1 MTSLASLPQATGR
14 KALVTGSAGFIGR
27 HFVDWL
33 ENLDWDVTQIDLK
46 DNSDAVDFYR
56 HSDEYFDLV
65 VHAAYHVGGRV
76 AIDGNN
82 LLLAENLQ
90 LDSAALNFALKT
102 KPGHFLYFSSSAAYP
117 IRLQNGDIPHR
128 LRESDIT
135 VIPDRFSPTYLRHP
149 EPDAHYGWAKLTG
162 ERLAQ
167 QAQQLG
173 VNVHVV
179 RPFSGYGEDQG
190 FDYPF
195 CSIVERAIEK
205 DFTVWGPPEQ
215 TRDWIHVDDV
225 IEGCWAI
232 MRANSQA
239 PTNLCTG
246 KSTTM
251 GRLLKLA
258 TGIAH
263 GLTLADDQIT
273 YLLDKPTGVIQ
284 RVGHPENF
292 FKLYRPQVSLR
303 EGVERALA
311 VL

>member
-1 MTSLASLPQATGR
+1 MTSRASLPLATGR
-14 KALVTGSAGFIGR
+14 KALVTGSEGFIGR
-27 HFVDWL
+27 HFSEWL
-33 ENLDWDVTQIDLK
+33 EDLGWDVTRIDLK
-46 DNSDAVDFYR
+46 DGNDAVEFYRNSDDHF
-56 HSDEYFDLV
+56 SLV

-82 LLLAENLQ
+82 LLLANNLE
-90 LDSAALNFALKT
+90 LDSSAFNFALRT
-102 KPGHFLYFSSSAAYP
+102 KPAHVLYFSSSAAYP

-128 LRESDIT
+128 LRESDLT
-135 VIPDRFSPTYLRHP
+135 ATPDRNCVGYLRHP

-162 ERLAQ
+162 ERLAL
-167 QAQQLG
+167 QARELG

-225 IEGCWAI
+225 IAGCWAVL
-232 MRANSQA
+232 QA
-239 PTNLCTG
+239 DYGDPVNLCTG
-246 KSTTM
+246 RGTTM
-251 GRLLKLA
+251 GRLLQLA
-258 TGIAH
+258 TGLAH
-263 GLTLADDQIT
+263 GLTLASDQVT
-273 YLLDKPTGVIQ
+273 YLTDKPTGVIH
-284 RVGHPENF
+284 RVGNPENF

>member
-14 KALVTGSAGFIGR
+14 KALVTGSEGFVGR
-27 HFVDWL
+27 HFSEYLQDL
-33 ENLDWDVTQIDLK
+33 GWDVTEIDLERGQ
-46 DNSDAVDFYR
+46 DAVDFFR
-56 HSDEYFDLV
+56 STTERFDLV
-65 VHAAYHVGGRV
+65 IHAAYHVGGRV

-82 LLLAENLQ
+82 LLLASNLE
-90 LDSAALNFALKT
+90 LDAAAFNYALRT
-102 KPGHFLYFSSSAAYP
+102 NPGHFLYFSSSAVYP

-128 LRESDIT
+128 LRESDAT
-135 VIPDRFSPTYLRHP
+135 PVPNRLDVHHLRHP

-162 ERLAQ
+162 ERLAD
-167 QAQQLG
+167 QARSLG

-205 DFTVWGPPEQ
+205 DFHVWGPPEQ
-215 TRDWIHVDDV
+215 TRDWIHIDDV
-225 IEGCWAI
+225 IGGCWAVL
-232 MRANSQA
+232 RENYGR
-239 PTNLCTG
+239 PVNLCTG

-251 GRLLKLA
+251 GGLLKLA
-258 TGIAH
+258 AGIAH
-263 GLTLADDQIT
+263 GLTLDDSQVT
-273 YLLDKPTGVIQ
+273 YLMDKPTGVIH

-303 EGVERALA
+303 TGVERALA